1 MGSGHLEGKPK
12 VDAAKTIVL
21 DEDEIAELD
30 ESSLTS
36 IMRDA
41 SRLLERLEADT
52 EPTPELDTLESGV
65 PETDD

>member
-1 MGSGHLEGKPK
+1 MGLDHMEGKPK

-41 SRLLERLEADT
+41 SRLRERLEADT
-52 EPTPELDTLESGV
+52 EPTPKLDDLEFGV
-65 PETDD
+65 HETDD